1 MNINKKVLTKL
12 KKCVTIR
19 KNAYMYIGLIGNAHY
34 LKIMINE
41 QHIFSYVLFLC
52 TKKEGVQLCQKQNFK
67 ISFLPL
73 LW

>member
-1 MNINKKVLTKL
+1 MHI
-12 KKCVTIR
+12 C
-19 KNAYMYIGLIGNAHY
+19 IGLIGNAHY